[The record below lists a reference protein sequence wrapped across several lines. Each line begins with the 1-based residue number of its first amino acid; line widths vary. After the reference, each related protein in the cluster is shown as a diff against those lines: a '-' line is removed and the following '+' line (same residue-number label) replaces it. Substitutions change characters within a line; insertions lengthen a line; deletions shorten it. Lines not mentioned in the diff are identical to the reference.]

1 MDYKKKRIIV
11 VIKAFNEYLRVKMNK
26 KEVQN
31 FFIGK
36 FACLITDSYDSKK
49 KKKILMLYFFV
60 VAR

>member
-31 FFIGK
+31 FYREV
-36 FACLITDSYDSKK
+36 CLSYHG
-49 KKKILMLYFFV
+49 
-60 VAR
+60 

>member
-1 MDYKKKRIIV
+1 MTDYKKNRIIV

-36 FACLITDSYDSKK
+36 FACLITDSHDS
-49 KKKILMLYFFV
+49 
-60 VAR
+60 

>member
-36 FACLITDSYDSKK
+36 FACLITDSRSEERRVGKN
-49 KKKILMLYFFV
+49 
-60 VAR
+60 